1 MHKKINFVL
10 DLPSRHAK
18 IHPSTARP
26 DNERWVMDAKT
37 QFLLDWLEANLDKF
51 VAEGIEDS
59 HGRLITV
66 ADSLAELTRDEWLS
80 INAAFALG
88 GNYLRDTVE
97 AIAKAYL
104 LEVVAR
110 ELWNNHLAG
119 LEDEQ

>member
-1 MHKKINFVL
+1 
-10 DLPSRHAK
+10 
-18 IHPSTARP
+18 
-26 DNERWVMDAKT
+26 MDAKT
-37 QFLLDWLEANLDKF
+37 QFQQDWLASNWDKF

-80 INAAFALG
+80 INAAFAAG
-88 GNYLRDTVE
+88 GNYLHDTVE

-104 LEVVAR
+104 LEVVVS
-110 ELWNNHLAG
+110 ELWNSHLAG

>member
-1 MHKKINFVL
+1 
-10 DLPSRHAK
+10 
-18 IHPSTARP
+18 
-26 DNERWVMDAKT
+26 MDRKS
-37 QFLLDWLEANLDKF
+37 QFQRDWLDANWDLF
-51 VAEGIEDS
+51 VDDGIEDT

-66 ADSLAELTRDEWLS
+66 SDALAELTRDEWVS
-80 INAAFALG
+80 VNAAFALG

-104 LEVVAR
+104 LEVVVS